1 MSLVVLNDTAPLP
14 RRVSADARKPIWAGV
29 AIVALFFGGL
39 GTWAALAPLA
49 GAIVAE
55 GVVKVEANRQAVQ
68 HIEGGLV
75 KQILVKDGERVSEG
89 QVLVRLDETAAKAN
103 VDVLAA
109 QYDALRVLEARLI
122 AERDGRDQVTFPDD
136 LMT

>member
-1 MSLVVLNDTAPLP
+1 MSLVVVHDTAGLP
-14 RRVSADARKPIWAGV
+14 RPVTADARRSISAGLI
-29 AIVALFFGGL
+29 IVLLFFGGL
-39 GTWAALAPLA
+39 GAWAALAPLA

-75 KQILVKDGERVSEG
+75 KNILVKEGELVREG

-109 QYDALRVLEARLI
+109 QLDALRVLEARLI
-122 AERDGRDQVTFPDD
+122 AERDGHDQ
-136 LMT
+136 